1 MVDQAQVILTLAARG
16 MVPDASQREA
26 IAALAALLGA
36 NGANGADRTN
46 RSDSSSGSN
55 GSNGSSGSSGSI
67 SSINSISSISQTVRS
82 SRAASPLQGV
92 YCHGLPGRGKSLVV
106 DTVFELAS
114 CRKRRLHFHEFL
126 RDMNRRLVS
135 EPRGDDRLGSV
146 SRQWLD
152 GSELLCFDEFH
163 VHDIADAFLLGRFL
177 DTAISLG
184 TRIVLTSN
192 YAPDSLLA
200 DPEFHE
206 RFLPTIEQI
215 KRCFTVIH
223 FDGAR
228 DYRFGGEEA
237 EVPRFFAP
245 LDSTT
250 RDALREIF
258 VRYEGGDTLNP
269 GTLSAAGRP
278 LAARAAGAA
287 LLWVDFE
294 NLCVAS
300 RSHLDYL
307 ELAEHWHGLILD
319 NLRIEWL
326 AHPHTLQRLVWLVD
340 IFYDRKR
347 ALFIAADEPIEAAL
361 GGLEGAHDL
370 SRTLSRLAEMHSRAY
385 RSTLDGASDLSSPLP
400 EDAVDHPV

>member
-1 MVDQAQVILTLAARG
+1 MLDEAHVVSALAARDI
-16 MVPDASQREA
+16 VPDATQRDA
-26 IAALAALLGA
+26 IAALVTLLGA
-36 NGANGADRTN
+36 NGT
-46 RSDSSSGSN
+46 SGPN
-55 GSNGSSGSSGSI
+55 GSRAKPGS
-67 SSINSISSISQTVRS
+67 TP
-82 SRAASPLQGV
+82 AHQGV

-126 RDMNRRLVS
+126 REMNRRLVN

-152 GSELLCFDEFH
+152 GVELLCFDEFH
-163 VHDIADAFLLGRFL
+163 VHDIADAFLMGRFL
-177 DTAISLG
+177 DTAIGLG

-192 YAPDSLLA
+192 YAPDALLS

-237 EVPRFFAP
+237 ALSHFFAP
-245 LDSTT
+245 LDAATG
-250 RDALREIF
+250 DALLQIF
-258 VRYEGGDTLNP
+258 ERYEGNETLEP
-269 GTLSAAGRP
+269 ATVSAAGRP
-278 LAARAAGAA
+278 LAAHAAGAA
-287 LLWVDFE
+287 LLWADFE

-307 ELAEHWHGLILD
+307 DLAEHWHGLILD
-319 NLRIEWL
+319 QVHTERL
-326 AHPHTLQRLVWLVD
+326 AQAHTLQRLIWLVD
-340 IFYDRKR
+340 IFYDRKC
-347 ALFIAADEPIEAAL
+347 ALFIASDQPIEAAL
-361 GGLEGAHDL
+361 SGLEGAHDL
-370 SRTLSRLAEMHSRAY
+370 SRTLSRLAEMRSRGY
-385 RSTLDGASDLSSPLP
+385 RSTLDNTAGKTEIAAAQTVVQTVAQP
-400 EDAVDHPV
+400 

>member
-1 MVDQAQVILTLAARG
+1 MLDGAQVTRNLAARG
-16 MVPDASQREA
+16 IVPDASQREA
-26 IAALAALLGA
+26 IAALVALLGA
-36 NGANGADRTN
+36 NRRRAR
-46 RSDSSSGSN
+46 SGS
-55 GSNGSSGSSGSI
+55 
-67 SSINSISSISQTVRS
+67 TP
-82 SRAASPLQGV
+82 AHQGM

-106 DTVFELAS
+106 DTMFELAN

-126 RDMNRRLVS
+126 REMNRRLVS

-152 GSELLCFDEFH
+152 GTELLCFDEFH
-163 VHDIADAFLLGRFL
+163 VHDIADAFLMGRFL
-177 DTAISLG
+177 ETAIGLG

-192 YAPDSLLA
+192 YAPDGLLS

-237 EVPRFFAP
+237 QMPHFFAP
-245 LDSTT
+245 LDAAN
-250 RDALREIF
+250 REALRQIF
-258 VRYEGGDTLNP
+258 VRYEGSETLDP
-269 GTLSAAGRP
+269 VTVSAAGRP
-278 LAARAAGAA
+278 LAACAAGAA
-287 LLWVDFE
+287 LLWADFE

-307 ELAEHWHGLILD
+307 DLAGQWHGLILD
-319 NLRIEWL
+319 NLRTEWL
-326 AHPHTLQRLVWLVD
+326 TQSHTLQRLIWLVD

-347 ALFIAADEPIEAAL
+347 ALFIASDEPVEAAL
-361 GGLEGAHDL
+361 SGLEGAHDL
-370 SRTLSRLAEMHSRAY
+370 SRTLSRLAEMQSRAY
-385 RSTLDGASDLSSPLP
+385 RNTLDGAGEFAADTPA
-400 EDAVDHPV
+400 DAVDGSA